1 MSKLI
6 VSEFIALDGVIEA
19 PETWHFPYI
28 SEDMAAHIEAAIK
41 TTDIMLYGRVTYE
54 IFAGFWPTDE
64 AKGESIAEK
73 LNSAPKYVV
82 STTLASAAWHNTTL
96 IKTDVVETI
105 ARLKREMQGN
115 IGLTGSATLVRT
127 LAQAGLVDEFQL
139 LVHPII
145 VGKGKR
151 LFDGLPAPV
160 PLALVGT
167 KTFASGVV
175 LLTYHPASPA

>member
-28 SEDMAAHIEAAIK
+28 SEDMAAHIEAALK

-82 STTLASAAWHNTTL
+82 STTLASADWQNSTL
-96 IKTDVVETI
+96 IKTNVIDAI
-105 ARLKREMQGN
+105 ARLKRETPGT
-115 IGLTGSATLVRT
+115 IGITGSATLIRALT
-127 LAQAGLVDEFQL
+127 QAGLIDEFQF
-139 LVHPII
+139 LVHPI
-145 VGKGKR
+145 VLGQGLR
-151 LFDGLPAPV
+151 LFDGLTAAV
-160 PLALVGT
+160 PLKLVET
-167 KTFASGVV
+167 KTFTSGVV
-175 LLTYHPASPA
+175 LLTYQPASPA